1 MKKNLFY
8 AAFAIAM
15 MASCTNEDNLVV
27 DPVNPTPDAEDKVA
41 LTLGIDSP
49 TLIASARSTGSVG
62 DVEGENN
69 QWNSQRLYI
78 AMVDKDGNLAK
89 EKYTEMV
96 DGVEEE
102 KTREILNWTNHEY
115 RAPIYVT
122 PEYNGQNGALSNGD
136 DISNT
141 GNIRIYNNS
150 TYDATT
156 DEGTLHHVYYPTQGT
171 FDFYG
176 WHVDADDAAVGN
188 GSPTIANGT
197 AKVTGIT
204 IDGSKDIMGA
214 RTKAY
219 DQTNYGNLYN
229 SELTQWAFSART
241 ARNNIKPVLKFE
253 HQLARLKF
261 FVRAGSDKTA
271 LKYKGKDDNNN
282 DIVVDRTNALKQ
294 DDQGNDIA
302 MSTEAMYVTELSA
315 LDMVNKIDMDLNKD
329 GKIET
334 TKAADATD
342 TNTFALGSKGAN
354 GQITTLTAVAP
365 EYNINNL
372 PSDASEYKG
381 TPIGESIMFFPNDKA
396 SVELQLNLTQYLK
409 QTTNE
414 ATDAITYDFKSQDAN
429 ILVKADK
436 VKLNGQNANLT
447 TFQAGYS
454 YNVYITI
461 YGFEEIVVDAELTP
475 WEEGGDVDVDI
486 EEDDVNNQPEDDD
499 TPTVTPKEFAFNVTN
514 AQQDATV
521 TIKVNGVA
529 IQGTTYNATADFTWE
544 VTDGTTTKSGSVTFA
559 DATVLTIDVDL
570 TPDAPAVTPK
580 EFTFNVTNAQQD
592 ATVTIKVNGE
602 TIQGTT
608 YSATADFTWEV
619 TDGTTTKSGSVTFAE
634 ATELAINVDL
644 TPDANPAP

>member
-156 DEGTLHHVYYPTQGT
+156 DKGTLHHVYYPTQGT

-294 DDQGNDIA
+294 DDQENDIA

-486 EEDDVNNQPEDDD
+486 EEDDVNNQPADDD
-499 TPTVTPKEFAFNVTN
+499 T
-514 AQQDATV
+514 
-521 TIKVNGVA
+521 
-529 IQGTTYNATADFTWE
+529 
-544 VTDGTTTKSGSVTFA
+544 
-559 DATVLTIDVDL
+559 
-570 TPDAPAVTPK
+570 PAVTPK

-592 ATVTIKVNGE
+592 ATVTIRVNGE

-619 TDGTTTKSGSVTFAE
+619 TDGTTTKSGSVTFE
-634 ATELAINVDL
+634 DATELAINVDL